1 MAISQSSCG
10 TRANVRDLFIATAA
24 KQIPRR
30 DWCVSTVSK
39 FKVSNTNLKIFS
51 LMLYD
56 TPARHLRNDIWKRPN
71 LNQNGVFNTSS
82 WYKLHILRAQ
92 DLTMSDCLR
101 HLKFMMCHYIYI
113 IVHHISGSLSMRWA
127 GVSAIYMLYDTCRR
141 ICVCYCVSPYKHMDF
156 VVLRCAWF
164 GGFGHHEMNSSMVL
178 RVCSLQIGQ

>member
-10 TRANVRDLFIATAA
+10 TRANVRDLFIATAV

-39 FKVSNTNLKIFS
+39 LKISNTNLKIFS

-56 TPARHLRNDIWKRPN
+56 TPARHLRNDIWKHPN

-101 HLKFMMCHYIYI
+101 HLKFMMCHYIYTSLYTI
-113 IVHHISGSLSMRWA
+113 LVVHWVRVGPEYPQYIC
-127 GVSAIYMLYDTCRR
+127 YM
-141 ICVCYCVSPYKHMDF
+141 I
-156 VVLRCAWF
+156 
-164 GGFGHHEMNSSMVL
+164 
-178 RVCSLQIGQ
+178 RVDEYVYVTASHPINITMTS